1 MEIAEVVE
9 KVFIAVNNNDEV
21 EGVRLKTVTDRCV
34 TKITLVDPSKTG
46 GREATI
52 QMGHLRGN
60 HRGNHMSTMYE
71 VKI

>member
-9 KVFIAVNNNDEV
+9 KVFIAVDNNDEV
-21 EGVRLKTVTDRCV
+21 EVVRLKTVTDRCV

-46 GREATI
+46 GRDAPL
-52 QMGHLRGN
+52 QMGHLRG
-60 HRGNHMSTMYE
+60 HYRGDHMSTMYE